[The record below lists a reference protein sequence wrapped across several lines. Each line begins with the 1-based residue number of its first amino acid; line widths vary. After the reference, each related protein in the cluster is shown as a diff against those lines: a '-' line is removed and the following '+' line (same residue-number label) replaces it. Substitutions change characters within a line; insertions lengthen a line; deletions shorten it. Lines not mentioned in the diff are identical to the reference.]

1 MELLV
6 DGNDGNGIVVTTW
19 SVVVRLDGTVVY
31 LRMTFDERFIFEHGV
46 KLVGARAP
54 LLSIPGAVAVD
65 DIVDDF
71 AGDFDDDLA
80 DDSDDW

>member
-6 DGNDGNGIVVTTW
+6 DGNGGNGIVVTTW
-19 SVVVRLDGTVVY
+19 SVVVRLDGTEVD

-46 KLVGARAP
+46 KLVGARTP

-71 AGDFDDDLA
+71 AGDFNEDLA